1 MSHSV
6 KVSEKMKVVGRRR
19 MAHTFSKHQPRSP
32 SPALARTEASEST
45 SLAVSVLLRG
55 WHQHRNEEAPEDA
68 DTAVRGGGEEPRSDI
83 VRVMGGAHPNAMRD
97 GEGTD
102 D

>member
-1 MSHSV
+1 
-6 KVSEKMKVVGRRR
+6 

-32 SPALARTEASEST
+32 SLALARTEASEST

-68 DTAVRGGGEEPRSDI
+68 DTAVRGGARSDI